1 MKQHVNTFNPSA
13 SSVCV
18 CVCVCVCGRVCGGAE
33 IKEACPVV
41 LCGPWPLEGGRGIHQ
56 STCRLAGWV
65 KCIIE
70 VESAGGGRGGF
81 RRE

>member
-1 MKQHVNTFNPSA
+1 MLIHLTQVPPL
-13 SSVCV
+13 
-18 CVCVCVCGRVCGGAE
+18 CVCGGGRDWGGAE

-41 LCGPWPLEGGRGIHQ
+41 LCGPQPLEGGRGIHQ

-70 VESAGGGRGGF
+70 VDSAGGGRGGF